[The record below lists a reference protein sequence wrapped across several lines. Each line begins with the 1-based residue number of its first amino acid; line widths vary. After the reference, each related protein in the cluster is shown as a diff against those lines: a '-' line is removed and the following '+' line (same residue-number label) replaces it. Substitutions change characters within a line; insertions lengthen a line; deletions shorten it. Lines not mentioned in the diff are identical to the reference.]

1 MSVYFKGQ
9 KVSPTILI
17 QKEKQEITINPTTNE
32 QVLTPDEGKV
42 FTLLKVNPVTASIDP
57 NIESDNIKENITI
70 LGKVGSLQGL
80 DDLSIIKYSD
90 NMYQIETGRI
100 PPTDEEY
107 EQIIEKG
114 YKILDYIFRGV
125 TA

>member
-17 QKEKQEITINPTTNE
+17 QKEKQEITINPTTSE

-42 FTLLKVNPVTASIDP
+42 FTLLKVKPVTASIDP
-57 NIESDNIKENITI
+57 NIESDNIKENIAI

-90 NMYQIETGRI
+90 KMYQIETGRI

-107 EQIIEKG
+107 EQIIEDG
-114 YKILDYIFRGV
+114 YKILDYVFRGV